1 MKKIKFSSYTIQV
14 VALVCIVLL
23 FTECR
28 NNAKFERDVNTFFG
42 TLFFLIVMLVGGI
55 PSIVFSA
62 ISIRSAKSS
71 MRVIAIVFISVF
83 ALLSLISIPLFES
96 FWHKGAKDW
105 IAFIAIVQ
113 YGALALSIILV
124 VVGVHNKNRRIQ
136 NSSHI
141 ANITESDKVK
151 DVNSDDEIDY
161 LDEILNN

>member
-42 TLFFLIVMLVGGI
+42 TLFFFIVMLVGGI